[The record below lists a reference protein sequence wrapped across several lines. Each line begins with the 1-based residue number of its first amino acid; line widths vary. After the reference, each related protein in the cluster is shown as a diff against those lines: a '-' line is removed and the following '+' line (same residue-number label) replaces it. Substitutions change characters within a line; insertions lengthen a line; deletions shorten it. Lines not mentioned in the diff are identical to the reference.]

1 MNPSSNKEDLS
12 SQPDGALIYI
22 VDDEPLLVDLA
33 ELALQAD
40 GYRIKKFYA
49 GATALKSL
57 AAESSLPALLLT
69 DYAMNPM
76 NGVELAEQFKR
87 IHPGLKI
94 IMVSG
99 TAGPEIVV
107 SAPVKIDHFLQKP
120 YRPTELIEL
129 VRTVLAE

>member
-1 MNPSSNKEDLS
+1 MNPSATKET
-12 SQPDGALIYI
+12 PLIYI

-33 ELALQAD
+33 ELALKSE

-57 AAESSLPALLLT
+57 VAEPVAPALLLT

-76 NGVELAEQFKR
+76 NGVELSEQCKG

-99 TAGPEIVV
+99 TAGPETVI
-107 SAPVKIDHFLQKP
+107 SAPVKIDRFLQKP
-120 YRPTELIEL
+120 YRPAALLES
-129 VRTVLAE
+129 VRSVLAE